1 MNARLVRS
9 LLEKLG
15 SAEGAKGSAEGAK
28 GMKEAGERTLERM
41 RVERERMRKAEEAFW
56 AKAREP
62 RRWLRGS

>member
-1 MNARLVRS
+1 MTDDMNARVVRS

-15 SAEGAKGSAEGAK
+15 SEEGIR

-41 RVERERMRKAEEAFW
+41 RVERERMRKAEEVFW

-62 RRWLRGS
+62 RRWFRGS